1 MEIVAQEWEAEHVNT
16 YWQKHQ
22 FNVSRGFMCHRLEN
36 SLADLSNSVSFALP
50 SRKKNKQQCKKI
62 SPFDSGVVFTIIS

>member
-1 MEIVAQEWEAEHVNT
+1 MSQEISCATDWKT
-16 YWQKHQ
+16 
-22 FNVSRGFMCHRLEN
+22 
-36 SLADLSNSVSFALP
+36 LADLSNSVSFALP